1 MARSC
6 GISTL
11 GIGVSSA
18 WFCVA
23 VIISPAPAFA
33 QPPEA
38 PVAVTSAPAA
48 ARQPAA
54 PVAPDPPAIR
64 RWLDVQSVHAG
75 SRFRWFRNSQDVL
88 RSSTLQW
95 QSQLRARFLFDRAG
109 RYSIGTLAS
118 TGSAFPSSWNNT
130 GGGIG
135 DFTHPFNVKQLFL
148 SAEPVEGLELQAGG
162 LFMNRG
168 ELGEH
173 ITYDNDAYIVGERVS
188 YRPAGRRVT
197 QISIAA
203 GYFGDYHEVNV
214 FRRLDRM
221 NDFNYG
227 QALIA
232 IALHPQVSASVDY
245 TYEDGRDIM
254 REGVNVRLPPSVK
267 PLTAVRL
274 ETYQRVADR
283 DGHGFNA
290 SADARWRKF
299 SLTAGVMSVDRDY
312 GPFNGD
318 RYETGRRQYT
328 IGTFQITPE
337 LSIGW
342 FQTEAF
348 LTEFPINLKRR
359 FDVLV
364 MFNPTATLKRA
375 GVF

>member
-1 MARSC
+1 MARSR
-6 GISTL
+6 
-11 GIGVSSA
+11 GIGTLRIGFSSA
-18 WFCVA
+18 CLCAA
-23 VIISPAPAFA
+23 VLLGSTPAVA
-33 QPPEA
+33 QPPEGLISMT
-38 PVAVTSAPAA
+38 PAPAA
-48 ARQPAA
+48 VRQPAA
-54 PVAPDPPAIR
+54 PPAPDPPAIR

-148 SAEPVEGLELQAGG
+148 SAEPVKGLELQAGG
-162 LFMNRG
+162 LFMTRG

-188 YRPAGRRVT
+188 YQPAGKRLT
-197 QISIAA
+197 QISVTA
-203 GYFGDYHEVNV
+203 GYFGDYGEVNV

-221 NDFNYG
+221 NEFNYG

-245 TYEDGRDIM
+245 TYENGRDIM
-254 REGVNVRLPPSVK
+254 REGVNVRLPTSVK
-267 PLTAVRL
+267 LLTAVRL
-274 ETYQRVADR
+274 ETYQRLSDR
-283 DGHGFNA
+283 EGYGFNA
-290 SADARWRKF
+290 SADARWKKF
-299 SLTAGVMSVDRDY
+299 SLTAGVMSVDREY

-328 IGTFQITPE
+328 IGMLQVTPE
-337 LSIGW
+337 LSVGW

-348 LTEFPINLKRR
+348 ATDFPVNLKRR
-359 FDVLV
+359 IDVLV
-364 MFNPTATLKRA
+364 MFNPTAALKRA